1 MSNALGHFSNDDME
15 EVARTLLLGH
25 EGGRLYYTTWWYYR
39 KISLPLFQS
48 WNRLQMYVREVYEV
62 KQDPFEILGTHMST
76 RKRRLS
82 YAPSTLDSHTF
93 IPFLSFLWRCVQK
106 SRNSLEPRVKIFSFN
121 VFQHPILQR
130 WDLSLTVFFHS
141 VYEHIF
147 AICKQDLE

>member
-1 MSNALGHFSNDDME
+1 
-15 EVARTLLLGH
+15 
-25 EGGRLYYTTWWYYR
+25 
-39 KISLPLFQS
+39 
-48 WNRLQMYVREVYEV
+48 MYVREVYEV

-121 VFQHPILQR
+121 VFQHPIFQR
-130 WDLSLTVFFHS
+130 WDLSLTVFYHS

-147 AICKQDLE
+147 AISKQDLE

>member
-15 EVARTLLLGH
+15 EVARKILLEH
-25 EGGRLYYTTWWYYR
+25 EGGRLYYHLMILQ
-39 KISLPLFQS
+39 KDFPSLISIQ
-48 WNRLQMYVREVYEV
+48 NRLQMYVREVYEV

-121 VFQHPILQR
+121 VFQHPIFQR

-147 AICKQDLE
+147 AISKQDLE